1 MDVGDQPVSAI
12 QKSTAG
18 EITLGALPAF
28 PQPRVFS
35 QTRTASPPRIYFSIT
50 YALAPPLHSHWG
62 EEDEEMLKTEEQL
75 RRLAA
80 LTSVVIISA
89 AEALAQENRTQST
102 RRIVIS
108 IPDRSLAVI
117 ESGRVLKVYPTAVGA
132 SITPTP
138 TGSYRIIQRI
148 PNPTWYTKGR
158 VVPPGK
164 SNPLGTRWLG
174 LSVKGYGIHGTNNP
188 SSIGHN
194 ASHGC
199 IRMRNQDIEEL
210 FELVS
215 IGDRVE
221 LYRERTAEL
230 ESIFGAAEA
239 VGDGVA
245 AGQ

>member
-1 MDVGDQPVSAI
+1 
-12 QKSTAG
+12 
-18 EITLGALPAF
+18 
-28 PQPRVFS
+28 
-35 QTRTASPPRIYFSIT
+35 
-50 YALAPPLHSHWG
+50 
-62 EEDEEMLKTEEQL
+62 MLKTEEQF

-89 AEALAQENRTQST
+89 AEALAQENQAQSR

-108 IPDRSLAVI
+108 IPDRSLALI
-117 ESGRVLKVYPTAVGA
+117 ESGRIVKMYPTAVGA
-132 SITPTP
+132 GRTPTP
-138 TGSYRIIQRI
+138 TGFYRIVQRI

-158 VVPPGK
+158 IVPPGK